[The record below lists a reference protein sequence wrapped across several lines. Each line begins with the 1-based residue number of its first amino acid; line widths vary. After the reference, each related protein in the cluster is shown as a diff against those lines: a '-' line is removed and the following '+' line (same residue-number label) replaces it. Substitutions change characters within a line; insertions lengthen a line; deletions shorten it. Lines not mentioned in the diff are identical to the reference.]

1 MTDYST
7 VEHKVY
13 PFERRAA
20 SEMQAAAKDYYQHM
34 DKRRTVR
41 HFATD
46 PIPEGVLEDCI
57 RTAST
62 APSGAHKQPWF
73 FAVIT
78 SPELKAKVRE
88 AAEAEERENYE
99 RRFTDEWKR
108 DLEPFRTNAVKE
120 HITDAPAIVVLFKQ
134 NYSIENGERQKN
146 YYVNESVGI
155 AAGMFIAAVH
165 NAGLVT
171 LTHTPNP
178 MGFLTEILERPK
190 GEVPLLLLPVG
201 YPAEG
206 AEVPVLERKSLD
218 QIMKVY

>member
-1 MTDYST
+1 M
-7 VEHKVY
+7 VY
-13 PFERRAA
+13 PFQRQEDEA
-20 SEMQAAAKDYYQHM
+20 MQQAARSFYEHLDR
-34 DKRRTVR
+34 RRTVR
-41 HFATD
+41 HFSTD

-57 RTAST
+57 RAAST

-73 FAVIT
+73 FAVIK
-78 SPELKAKVRE
+78 SAELKQKVRE
-88 AAEAEERENYE
+88 AAEAEERENYD
-99 RRFTDEWKR
+99 RRFTEVWKR

-120 HITDAPAIVVLFKQ
+120 HITDAPAIVVLLKQ
-134 NYSIENGERQKN
+134 NYSMVDGEREKN

-190 GEVPLLLLPVG
+190 GEVPMLLLPVG

-206 AEVPVLERKSLD
+206 AEVPVLERKPLEA
-218 QIMKVY
+218 IMKEY